1 MVEEINNGVEEE
13 IKNEVEESTVDQDA
27 QEMDDLEL
35 KSFSVGNIVKGTV
48 TKIEDKHALV
58 DVGFKVDGIV
68 PISELSSLHIE
79 KVGDVLSEGEEVELK
94 VIRVS
99 EDELVLSKKAVLAD
113 QAWDDL
119 ENKFENNETF
129 EVQIAAVVKGGLVVD
144 LGVRG
149 FIPASLVERHFV
161 EDFSDYEGRTIE
173 VKIIELDREKNKL
186 ILSHRAVLDER
197 ADQTKQETLASLQ
210 PGQVVEG
217 TVQRLTDFGVFVDIG
232 GVDGLVHI
240 SQLAHYRVETPSEVV
255 SEGDQVK
262 VKVLSVDRDNERI
275 SLSIK
280 ETQPGP
286 WEGIEEK
293 VSTGDVVEGTVKRL
307 VSFGAFVEVFPGV
320 EGLVHISEIA
330 NHHIGTPGEV
340 LSEGETVEARV
351 LDVNPQEKRISLSI
365 RDLQSDA
372 APADS
377 FHSTGNDN
385 DDVGGFSLGDMIG
398 DQLKKYK

>member
-1 MVEEINNGVEEE
+1 MG
-13 IKNEVEESTVDQDA
+13 
-27 QEMDDLEL
+27 DLDL
-35 KSFSVGNIVKGTV
+35 KSFSVGDVVKGTV

-79 KVGDVLSEGEEVELK
+79 KVGDMLSEGDEVELK
-94 VIRVS
+94 VIRAS

-113 QAWDDL
+113 QAWDEL
-119 ENKFENNETF
+119 EEKFQNGEKFEV
-129 EVQIAAVVKGGLVVD
+129 EVAAVVKGGLVVD

-161 EDFSDYEGRTIE
+161 EDFSDYQGKTIE

-197 ADQTKQETLASLQ
+197 AEEAKQNTLDSLA
-210 PGQVVEG
+210 PGEVVEG

-255 SEGDQVK
+255 SEGDRVQ
-262 VKVLSVDRDNERI
+262 VKVLSIDRDNERI

-286 WEGIEEK
+286 WEGVEQK
-293 VSTGDVVEGTVKRL
+293 VSPGDVVEGTVKRL

-320 EGLVHISEIA
+320 EGLVHISEIS
-330 NHHIGTPGEV
+330 HQHIGTPGEV
-340 LSEGETVEARV
+340 LSEGEQVEARV
-351 LDVNPQEKRISLSI
+351 LDVNPNEKRISLSI
-365 RDLQSDA
+365 RDLQKNEQSHDSLNTQLGDSD
-372 APADS
+372 D
-377 FHSTGNDN
+377 G
-385 DDVGGFSLGDMIG
+385 GGFSLGDMIG